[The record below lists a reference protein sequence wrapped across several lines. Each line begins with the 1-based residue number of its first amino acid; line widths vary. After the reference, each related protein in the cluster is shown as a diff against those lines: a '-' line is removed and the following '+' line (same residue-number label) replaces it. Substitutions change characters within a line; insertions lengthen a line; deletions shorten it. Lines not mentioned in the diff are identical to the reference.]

1 MYISGPLRSK
11 SYQSRILSLERARE
25 IDFSCLWRSIVEP
38 RAIALYLGVSGRV
51 FVVVKLPVG
60 TVNVIIFKRPS
71 TSSTAADILKF
82 HGVASGNPSTKA
94 TAVYIIRVP
103 QHV

>member
-38 RAIALYLGVSGRV
+38 RAIARCLGVSERV

-60 TVNVIIFKRPS
+60 TIGLSRNPKIKGR
-71 TSSTAADILKF
+71 AAGRLSWEILLALLVMWAI
-82 HGVASGNPSTKA
+82 G
-94 TAVYIIRVP
+94 
-103 QHV
+103 